1 MIKEL
6 ILRAVSQRNGEKV
19 FYYLVICMDMS
30 YMVNSYSKF
39 NNTYK
44 QDEIIQ
50 MLNFFFIDNT
60 FVQFGELVFQQTIG
74 IPMET
79 NYSLLFVNLFLHA
92 YEVNFAQVFLKNE
105 DK

>member
-6 ILRAVSQRNGEKV
+6 ILHAVSQRNGEKV
-19 FYYLVICMDMS
+19 FYYLGICMDMS
-30 YMVNSYSKF
+30 YVVKSYSKL
-39 NNTYK
+39 NNTCK
-44 QDEIIQ
+44 QEEIIQ
-50 MLNFFFIDNT
+50 MLDFFYRQHICP
-60 FVQFGELVFQQTIG
+60 VWCELVFQQTIG

-92 YEVNFAQVFLKNE
+92 YEVHFAQVFLKNE